1 MWPSSLNIQFL
12 LPMMKLLK
20 FIEKVDV
27 LITNNTFQKIN
38 SKIKPAKDKIVDCDG
53 LLLIP
58 GLINSHTH
66 IGDSIAKDIA
76 LDKDP
81 DSKINPILGIKQK
94 ILRETE
100 PKKLIYFMRNTVKS
114 MLKKGTTTFVDFREG
129 GLDGVLLM
137 QKVLSNTPIRSIILG
152 RIEYYQSKDQIRRNV
167 PIPQSYQNQI
177 DQLLKNCDG
186 IGISGSN
193 ENSDSSLK
201 QFSKIKKIRAIHCAE
216 TKQSYLKS
224 KQITRK
230 TEPKRSM
237 LLKPDF
243 LVHMTYAS
251 KSDLSIASKK
261 TRGIVVCPRANAS
274 LAEGIP
280 NVVQMMEM
288 NCNITIGTDNVM
300 INSPDLFREMDFL
313 WKTTMGIHQKRIE
326 PKNILKMTTINA
338 GKLLGKKIGCIKE
351 GYLADAVFIK
361 KNDLDLDPLRNPHAS
376 IVHRANENSI
386 QAVMIGGN
394 IVHGKL

>member
-1 MWPSSLNIQFL
+1 MILKNISIL
-12 LPMMKLLK
+12 YGNNLK
-20 FIEKVDV
+20 FIEKTNV
-27 LITNNTFQKIN
+27 LIINNMFQKIN
-38 SKIKPAKDKIVDCDG
+38 SKIKPAKDKIVDCDD

-76 LDKDP
+76 LDRDP
-81 DSKINPILGIKQK
+81 DSKINPIFGIKQK

-100 PKKLIYFMRNTVKS
+100 PKKLIHFMRNTVKS

-152 RIEYYQSKDQIRRNV
+152 RIEYYQSKDQIKRNT

-201 QFSKIKKIRAIHCAE
+201 QFSEIKKIRAIHCAE

-230 TEPKRSM
+230 TEPRRSM

-313 WKTTMGIHQKRIE
+313 WKVTMGVHQKRIE
-326 PKNILKMTTINA
+326 PKNILKMVTINA

>member
-1 MWPSSLNIQFL
+1 MILKNISVL
-12 LPMMKLLK
+12 YGNNLK
-20 FIEKVDV
+20 FIEKTNV

-38 SKIKPAKDKIVDCDG
+38 PKIKSTKNKVVNCDG

-76 LDKDP
+76 LDRDP
-81 DSKINPILGIKQK
+81 DSKINPIFGIKQK

-100 PKKLIYFMRNTVKS
+100 PKKLIHFMRKTVKS

-152 RIEYYQSKDQIRRNV
+152 RIEYYQSKDQIKRNI

-251 KSDLSIASKK
+251 KSDLNIVSKK

-288 NCNITIGTDNVM
+288 NCNVAIGTDNVM
-300 INSPDLFREMDFL
+300 INSPDLFREMDSL

-326 PKNILKMTTINA
+326 PKNILKMVTVNA

>member
-1 MWPSSLNIQFL
+1 MILKNISVL
-12 LPMMKLLK
+12 YGNNLK
-20 FIEKVDV
+20 FIEKTNV
-27 LITNNTFQKIN
+27 LITNNTFKKIN
-38 SKIKPAKDKIVDCDG
+38 PKIKSTKNKVVNCDD

-81 DSKINPILGIKQK
+81 DSKINPIFGIKQK

-100 PKKLIYFMRNTVKS
+100 PKKLIYFMRKTVKS

-129 GLDGVLLM
+129 GLEGVLLM

-152 RIEYYQSKDQIRRNV
+152 RIEYYQSKDQIKRNT

-201 QFSKIKKIRAIHCAE
+201 EFSKIKKIRAIHCAE
-216 TKQSYLKS
+216 TTQSCLKS
-224 KQITRK
+224 KQVTGK

-251 KSDLSIASKK
+251 KSDLKIASKK
-261 TRGIVVCPRANAS
+261 TSGIVVCPRANAS

-280 NVVQMMEM
+280 NVVQMMKM
-288 NCNITIGTDNVM
+288 NCNVAIGTDNVM

-313 WKTTMGIHQKRIE
+313 WKVTMGINQKRIE
-326 PKNILKMTTINA
+326 PRNILKMTTVNA

-361 KNDLDLDPLRNPHAS
+361 KNDLNLDPLQNPYAS

-386 QAVMIGGN
+386 QAVMIGGK

>member
-1 MWPSSLNIQFL
+1 MILKNISVL
-12 LPMMKLLK
+12 YGNNLK
-20 FIEKVDV
+20 FIEKTNV
-27 LITNNTFQKIN
+27 LITNNIFQKIN
-38 SKIKPAKDKIVDCDG
+38 SKIKSTKNKVVNCDG

-66 IGDSIAKDIA
+66 IGDSIAKDVA

-81 DSKINPILGIKQK
+81 DSKINPIFGIKQK

-100 PKKLIYFMRNTVKS
+100 PKKLAYFMRKTVKS

-129 GLDGVLLM
+129 GLDGVLLI
-137 QKVLSNTPIRSIILG
+137 QKVLSNIPIRAIILG
-152 RIEYYQSKDQIRRNV
+152 RLEFYQSKNQIKKNS
-167 PIPQSYQNQI
+167 PIPKSYLNQLEP
-177 DQLLKNCDG
+177 LLTKCDG

-193 ENSDSSLK
+193 ENSDSALK
-201 QFSKIKKIRAIHCAE
+201 QLSKTKKIRAIHCAE

-313 WKTTMGIHQKRIE
+313 WKVTMGVHQKRIE
-326 PKNILKMTTINA
+326 PKNILKMVTINA

-351 GYLADAVFIK
+351 GYLADAIFIK

>member
-1 MWPSSLNIQFL
+1 MILKNISIL
-12 LPMMKLLK
+12 YGNDLK
-20 FIEKVDV
+20 FIEKTSVR
-27 LITNNTFQKIN
+27 INGNTFQKIA
-38 SKIKPAKDKIVDCDG
+38 SKIKPAKNKVVNCDG

-66 IGDSIAKDIA
+66 IGDSIAKDVA

-81 DSKINPILGIKQK
+81 DSKINPIFGIKQK

-100 PKKLIYFMRNTVKS
+100 PKKLAYFMRKTVKS

-129 GLDGVLLM
+129 GLDGVLLI
-137 QKVLSNTPIRSIILG
+137 QKVLSNIPIRAIILG
-152 RIEYYQSKDQIRRNV
+152 RLEFYQSKNQIKKNT
-167 PIPQSYQNQI
+167 PIPKSYLNQLEP
-177 DQLLKNCDG
+177 LLTNCDG

-193 ENSDSSLK
+193 ENSDSALK
-201 QFSKIKKIRAIHCAE
+201 QLSKTKKIRAIHCAE

-224 KQITRK
+224 KRMTKK
-230 TEPKRSM
+230 TEPERCL
-237 LLKPDF
+237 LLKPNF

-251 KSDLSIASKK
+251 KSDLRLVSKK
-261 TRGIVVCPRANAS
+261 ISGIVVCPRANAS

-280 NVVQMMEM
+280 DIEQMMKM
-288 NCNITIGTDNVM
+288 NCNVAIGTDNLM

-313 WKTTMGIHQKRIE
+313 WKVTMGIYKKRVE
-326 PKNILKMTTINA
+326 PKKILKMVTINA

-361 KNDLDLDPLRNPHAS
+361 KNNLDLDPLQNPYAS

-386 QAVMIGGN
+386 KAVMIGGK

>member
-1 MWPSSLNIQFL
+1 MILKNISIL
-12 LPMMKLLK
+12 YGNNLK
-20 FIEKVDV
+20 FIEKTNV

-81 DSKINPILGIKQK
+81 DSKINPIFGIKQK
-94 ILRETE
+94 ILKETE
-100 PKKLIYFMRNTVKS
+100 PSKLIHYMRKTVKS
-114 MLKKGTTTFVDFREG
+114 MLKKGITTFVDFRES

-137 QKVLSNTPIRSIILG
+137 QKALSNIPIRSIVLG
-152 RIEYYQSKDQIRRNV
+152 RIEYYQSKEQIKRNT

-177 DQLLKNCDG
+177 DILLKNCDG

-193 ENSDSSLK
+193 ENSDFSLK
-201 QFSKIKKIRAIHCAE
+201 QFSKTKKIRAIHCAE

-224 KQITRK
+224 KQTTRK
-230 TEPKRSM
+230 TEPMRSI

-243 LVHMTYAS
+243 LVHMTYAT
-251 KSDLSIASKK
+251 KSDLKFVSKK
-261 TRGIVVCPRANAS
+261 IKGIVVCPRANAS

-280 NVVQMMEM
+280 NVDQMLKAK
-288 NCNITIGTDNVM
+288 CNVAIGTDNVM
-300 INSPDLFREMDFL
+300 INSPDMFREMDFL
-313 WKTTMGIHQKRIE
+313 WKVTMGIQKKRID
-326 PKNILKMTTINA
+326 PKKILKMATVNA
-338 GKLLGKKIGCIKE
+338 GKLLDKKIGCIKE
-351 GYLADAVFIK
+351 GYLADGVFIK
-361 KNDLDLDPLRNPHAS
+361 KDNLDLDPLQNPHAS

-386 QAVMIGGN
+386 KAVMVEGEI
-394 IVHGKL
+394 IHGKL

>member
-1 MWPSSLNIQFL
+1 MILKNISTL
-12 LPMMKLLK
+12 YGNNLK
-20 FIEKVDV
+20 FIEKTNV

-81 DSKINPILGIKQK
+81 DSKINPIFGIKQK
-94 ILRETE
+94 ILKETE
-100 PKKLIYFMRNTVKS
+100 PKKLIYYMRKTVKS

-137 QKVLSNTPIRSIILG
+137 QKALSNTPIRSIILG
-152 RIEYYQSKDQIRRNV
+152 RIEYYQSKEQIKRNT

-177 DQLLKNCDG
+177 DTLLKNCDG

-224 KQITRK
+224 KQTTRR

-251 KSDLSIASKK
+251 KSDLKFVSKK
-261 TRGIVVCPRANAS
+261 IKGIVVCPRANAS

-280 NVVQMMEM
+280 DIVQMMKV
-288 NCNITIGTDNVM
+288 NCNVTIGTDNIM
-300 INSPDLFREMDFL
+300 INSPDMFREMDFL
-313 WKTTMGIHQKRIE
+313 WKVTMGTHQKRIQ
-326 PKNILKMTTINA
+326 PKTILKMATVNA
-338 GKLLGKKIGCIKE
+338 GKLLNKKIGCIKE
-351 GYLADAVFIK
+351 GYLADAIFIK
-361 KNDLDLDPLRNPHAS
+361 KNDLDLDPLQNPYAS
-376 IVHRANENSI
+376 IVHRASENSI
-386 QAVMIGGN
+386 QAVMIGGK

>member
-1 MWPSSLNIQFL
+1 MILKNISVL
-12 LPMMKLLK
+12 YGHNIK
-20 FIEKVDV
+20 FIEKTNV
-27 LITNNTFQKIN
+27 LITNNTFKKIN
-38 SKIKPAKDKIVDCDG
+38 PKIKSTKNKVVNCDG

-76 LDKDP
+76 LDRDP
-81 DSKINPILGIKQK
+81 DSKINPIFGIKQK

-100 PKKLIYFMRNTVKS
+100 PKKLIHFMRKTVKS

-152 RIEYYQSKDQIRRNV
+152 RIEYYQSKDQIKRNT

-201 QFSKIKKIRAIHCAE
+201 EFSKIKKIRAIHCAE
-216 TKQSYLKS
+216 TTQSCLKS
-224 KQITRK
+224 KQTTGK

-251 KSDLSIASKK
+251 KSDLRIASKK
-261 TRGIVVCPRANAS
+261 TSGIVVCPRANAS

-280 NVVQMMEM
+280 NVVQMMKM
-288 NCNITIGTDNVM
+288 NCNVAIGTDNVM

-313 WKTTMGIHQKRIE
+313 WKVMMGINQKRIE
-326 PKNILKMTTINA
+326 PKNILKMTTVNA

-361 KNDLDLDPLRNPHAS
+361 KNDLNLDPLQNPYAS

-386 QAVMIGGN
+386 QAVMIGGK

>member
-1 MWPSSLNIQFL
+1 MILKNISVL
-12 LPMMKLLK
+12 YGNNLK
-20 FIEKVDV
+20 FIEKTIV

-38 SKIKPAKDKIVDCDG
+38 PKIKSTKNKVVNCDD

-76 LDKDP
+76 LDRDP
-81 DSKINPILGIKQK
+81 DSKINPVSGIKQK

-100 PKKLIYFMRNTVKS
+100 PKKLIHFMRKTVKS

-152 RIEYYQSKDQIRRNV
+152 RIEYYQSKDQIKRNT

-201 QFSKIKKIRAIHCAE
+201 EFSKIKKIRAIHCAE

-237 LLKPDF
+237 LLKPNF

-251 KSDLSIASKK
+251 KSDLNIVSKK

-280 NVVQMMEM
+280 NVNQMMKM
-288 NCNITIGTDNVM
+288 NCNVAIGTDNLM

-313 WKTTMGIHQKRIE
+313 WKVTMGIHKKRVE
-326 PKNILKMTTINA
+326 PKKILKMVTVNA
-338 GKLLGKKIGCIKE
+338 GKLLDKKIGCIKE

-361 KNDLDLDPLRNPHAS
+361 KNSLDLDPLQNPHAS

-386 QAVMIGGN
+386 KAVMIGGK
-394 IVHGKL
+394 IVYGKL

>member
-1 MWPSSLNIQFL
+1 MILKNISIL
-12 LPMMKLLK
+12 YGNNLK
-20 FIEKVDV
+20 FIEKTNV

-38 SKIKPAKDKIVDCDG
+38 SKIKPAKNKVVNCDG

-81 DSKINPILGIKQK
+81 DSKINPIFGIKQK

-100 PKKLIYFMRNTVKS
+100 PKKLAYFMRKTVKS

-129 GLDGVLLM
+129 GLDGVLLI
-137 QKVLSNTPIRSIILG
+137 QKVLSNIPIRAIILG
-152 RIEYYQSKDQIRRNV
+152 RLEFYQSK
-167 PIPQSYQNQI
+167 NQI
-177 DQLLKNCDG
+177 KKNSSIPKSYLNQLESLLTNCDG

-193 ENSDSSLK
+193 ENSDSALK
-201 QFSKIKKIRAIHCAE
+201 QLSKTKKIRAIHCAE
-216 TKQSYLKS
+216 TMRSYLKS
-224 KQITRK
+224 KQTTRK
-230 TEPKRSM
+230 TELQRCQ

-251 KSDLSIASKK
+251 KSDLKLASKK
-261 TRGIVVCPRANAS
+261 TNGIVVCPRANAS

-280 NVVQMMEM
+280 NVDQMMKM
-288 NCNITIGTDNVM
+288 NCNVVIGTDNLM

-313 WKTTMGIHQKRIE
+313 WKVTMGIHQKRIE
-326 PKNILKMTTINA
+326 PKNILKMTTVNA
-338 GKLLGKKIGCIKE
+338 GKLLNEKIGCIKE

-361 KNDLDLDPLRNPHAS
+361 KNDLDLDPLQNPYAS

-386 QAVMIGGN
+386 QAVMIGGK

>member
-1 MWPSSLNIQFL
+1 MILKNISVL
-12 LPMMKLLK
+12 YGNNLK
-20 FIEKVDV
+20 FIEKTNV

-38 SKIKPAKDKIVDCDG
+38 PKIKSTKNQVVNCDD

-76 LDKDP
+76 LDRDP
-81 DSKINPILGIKQK
+81 DSKINPIFGIKQK

-100 PKKLIYFMRNTVKS
+100 PKKLIHFMRNTVKS

-152 RIEYYQSKDQIRRNV
+152 RIEYYQSKDQIKRNT

-216 TKQSYLKS
+216 TEQSYLKS

-313 WKTTMGIHQKRIE
+313 WKTTMGVHQKRIE
-326 PKNILKMTTINA
+326 PKNILKMATINA

>member
-1 MWPSSLNIQFL
+1 MILKNISIL
-12 LPMMKLLK
+12 YGNDLK
-20 FIEKVDV
+20 FIEKTSVR
-27 LITNNTFQKIN
+27 ITGNTFQKIA
-38 SKIKPAKDKIVDCDG
+38 SKIKPAKNKVVNCDG

-66 IGDSIAKDIA
+66 IGDSIAKDVA

-81 DSKINPILGIKQK
+81 DSKINPIFGIKQK

-100 PKKLIYFMRNTVKS
+100 PKKLAYFMRKTVKS

-129 GLDGVLLM
+129 GLDGVLLI
-137 QKVLSNTPIRSIILG
+137 QKVLSNIPIRAIILG
-152 RIEYYQSKDQIRRNV
+152 RLEFYQSKNQIKKNT
-167 PIPQSYQNQI
+167 PIPKSYLNQLEP
-177 DQLLKNCDG
+177 LLTNCDG

-193 ENSDSSLK
+193 ENSDSALK
-201 QFSKIKKIRAIHCAE
+201 QLSKTKKIRAIHCAE

-224 KQITRK
+224 KRMTKK
-230 TEPKRSM
+230 TEPERCL
-237 LLKPDF
+237 LLKPNF

-251 KSDLSIASKK
+251 KSDLRLVSKK
-261 TRGIVVCPRANAS
+261 ISGIVVCPRANAS

-280 NVVQMMEM
+280 DIEQMMKM
-288 NCNITIGTDNVM
+288 NCNVAIGTDNLM

-313 WKTTMGIHQKRIE
+313 WKVTMGIYKKRVE
-326 PKNILKMTTINA
+326 PKKILKMVTINA

-361 KNDLDLDPLRNPHAS
+361 KNNLDLDPLQNPYAS

-386 QAVMIGGN
+386 KAVMIGGK